1 MRIVFRLIS
10 VSVQYSTVQYSTTPI
25 IFTNHQEKEH
35 NMKILQLFCQNR
47 KTYVYNDI
55 INYFFDL
62 SCEIGLII
70 LAGIEK
76 LYSVSIVLIVLIF
89 VNGLSQIFELAT
101 SAVLSASQYK
111 K

>member
-1 MRIVFRLIS
+1 MLLIVG
-10 VSVQYSTVQYSTTPI
+10 
-25 IFTNHQEKEH
+25 
-35 NMKILQLFCQNR
+35 
-47 KTYVYNDI
+47 DI
-55 INYFFDL
+55 INNFFDL
-62 SCEIGLII
+62 PCQTGLII

-76 LYSVSIVLIVLIF
+76 LYSFSIVLIVLIF